1 MNKELEA
8 IQAKIDELQAEMDRI
23 KKQGEKPWPSSIER
37 GMIFRHKDCGCH
49 YLVATFGGEFV
60 ENNLI
65 CLDGCKSFVGNRFSS
80 KMPDADAMERLFDY
94 IPNAKTLVV
103 QTGEAL
109 VGKVCV
115 VSANGFQNMTKVD
128 AYDPDKG
135 YAVGFNWFKHAVAME
150 DLAKA

>member
-1 MNKELEA
+1 MNQELEA

-37 GMIFRHKDCGCH
+37 GMIFRHKDCGYH
-49 YLVATFGGEFV
+49 YLVTMPCQDLSNERI
-60 ENNLI
+60 I
-65 CLDGCKSFVGNRFSS
+65 CLDGDERFVGKRFSN
-80 KMPDADAMERLFDY
+80 KMPDADTAKRHFDY

-115 VSANGFQNMTKVD
+115 VSANGFQNMTKVE
-128 AYDPDKG
+128 AYDPEKG
-135 YAVGFNWFKHAVAME
+135 YAVGYNWFKHAVAME
-150 DLAKA
+150 DLVNA